1 MIDFQRYLIPDTAS
15 VREALVTLNKLSG
28 DVLTLFVLDAEDCMV
43 GTLTDGD
50 IRRNLVAG
58 CSLDDKVSVVMHRN
72 FHYIEENNPDVG
84 MIKKLRESD
93 IVLLPSLDSERHIVH
108 VYNLKKHIS
117 VLPLDVVLM
126 AGGKGERL
134 RPLTERIPKP
144 LLLVGKKPI
153 IDYNIDRLIH
163 FGVENI
169 SVTVNYLK
177 EQIEDHFKEPRD
189 GVMIKCVREQ
199 SFLGTI
205 GAVKNID
212 SFQNDTVLVMNSDLF
227 TNIDYEDFYLDF
239 HDSGADMAVA
249 AIPYSVNVPYG
260 IFELDGQDV
269 QGIREKP
276 TYNYY
281 ANAGIYLI
289 RRKLLD
295 IIPENAFYN
304 ATDFMEAVISKGYK
318 VTQFSLTG
326 YWIDIGKLEDYKKAQ
341 EFVKHL

>member
-1 MIDFQRYLIPDTAS
+1 MIDFQKYIIPDTAT
-15 VREALVTLNKLSG
+15 VREAMATLNKLSG
-28 DVLTLFVLDAEDCMV
+28 DVLTLFVLDGNDRMV

-58 CSLDDKVSVVMHRN
+58 CSLDDKVSFAMHRK
-72 FHYIEENNPDVG
+72 FHYIEENKSDVR
-84 MIKKLRESD
+84 MIKRLRESD
-93 IVLLPSLDSERHIVH
+93 IVLLPSLDNNGKIVH
-108 VYNLKKHIS
+108 VYNLKKQVS

-144 LLLVGKKPI
+144 LLLVGERPI

-169 SVTVNYLK
+169 SVTVNYLR

-189 GVMIKCVREQ
+189 GVKVKCVREDH
-199 SFLGTI
+199 FLGTI
-205 GAVKNID
+205 GAVRNID

-239 HDSGADMAVA
+239 LDSGADMAVA

-289 RRKLLD
+289 RRDLLD
-295 IIPENAFYN
+295 IIPENTIFN
-304 ATDFMEAVISKGYK
+304 ATDFMETVIAKGYK
-318 VTQFSLTG
+318 VTRFSLTG